1 MRNPRIKIRK
11 KEAEWEKLKI
21 VLSSFQYQTD
31 FKKFI
36 ALKARHLVAQYKKDP
51 ASIIKLIAGETRQE
65 LIPLDGETYRSL
77 REISKLSNK
86 PIACIIDDFYISPM
100 IQPPS
105 PEGFNLR

>member
-77 REISKLSNK
+77 REISKPGILPTMSSALLGAK
-86 PIACIIDDFYISPM
+86 RAKKAGS
-100 IQPPS
+100 
-105 PEGFNLR
+105 